1 MRAGRAF
8 VVNTKPKH
16 DTIMKTNDDI
26 CQDEINQAWGMFQD
40 YGHKMNR
47 DSFNE
52 TMEAL
57 GIKGRFTHDG
67 LHIWEGLDSS
77 GLGKILLV
85 SQAMK
90 DEINKFA

>member
-1 MRAGRAF
+1 
-8 VVNTKPKH
+8 
-16 DTIMKTNDDI
+16 MKTNDDI
-26 CQDEINQAWGMFQD
+26 RQHEIDQAWRMFQD
-40 YGHKMNR
+40 YRYKMNR

-52 TMEAL
+52 TMKAL

-85 SQAMK
+85 SQALK
-90 DEINKFA
+90 DEINRFA